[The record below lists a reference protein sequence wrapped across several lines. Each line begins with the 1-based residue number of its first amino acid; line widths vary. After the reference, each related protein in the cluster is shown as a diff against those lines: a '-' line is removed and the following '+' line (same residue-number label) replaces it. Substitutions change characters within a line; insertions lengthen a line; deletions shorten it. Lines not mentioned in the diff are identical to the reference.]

1 MLVRISFFIAVLL
14 SGGLPADRALAD
26 KRVALVIGNSG
37 YKSVPK
43 LANPENDAAAIGL
56 LLRKAGFDA
65 VDVRQNLDNA
75 AMRRAMRDFSE
86 GTGDADI
93 AVVFFAGHGIEI
105 GGTNFLVPVDSALKR
120 DIDVED
126 EAVSLDRV
134 LTLLEPARK
143 LRLVILDACRDNP
156 FLPAMAR
163 TLASRSVGRGLAK
176 IETQGS
182 DTLVAYAAKAG
193 SIAAD
198 GRGANSP
205 FTLALLKH
213 LTTPGLDVRLAF
225 GRIRDEVLA
234 ATSRQQEPFVYGA
247 LGGATVTLA
256 ALSADERS
264 EPRIPASAIADA
276 DVLASRDYEFA
287 AKVGTKEAWETF
299 LKKHP
304 KGFYS
309 DLATMQRDRLAK
321 ASHGD
326 AAKPASPDP
335 AAERAQKK
343 QDSKKPDGKKQ
354 TAAATPQQRC
364 LEGVRRRQGGFMPEG
379 QSTTCMNGGSCMMS
393 LSDAI
398 AMCRSGRFGMP

>member
-1 MLVRISFFIAVLL
+1 M
-14 SGGLPADRALAD
+14 
-26 KRVALVIGNSG
+26 IGNSG

-43 LANPENDAAAIGL
+43 LANPENDATAVGL

-65 VDVRQNLDNA
+65 VEVRQNLDNA

-86 GTGDADI
+86 GTRDADI
-93 AVVFFAGHGIEI
+93 AVVFFAGHGVEV
-105 GGTNFLVPVDSALKR
+105 GGTNFLIPVDSALKR

-176 IETQGS
+176 IETPGS

-264 EPRIPASAIADA
+264 EPKIPPSAAADA

-287 AKVGTKEAWETF
+287 ARVGTREAWESF

-309 DLATMQRDRLAK
+309 DLATMQRDKLAK
-321 ASHGD
+321 SPKVETAS
-326 AAKPASPDP
+326 PASQDP
-335 AAERAQKK
+335 ATGRTEK

-354 TAAATPQQRC
+354 TAAATAQQRC

-379 QSTTCMNGGSCMMS
+379 QSTTCMNGGSCMKS

>member
-1 MLVRISFFIAVLL
+1 MLDS
-14 SGGLPADRALAD
+14 ALAER
-26 KRVALVIGNSG
+26 RVALVIGNSG
-37 YKSVPK
+37 YKSVPR
-43 LANPENDAAAIGL
+43 LANPENDSTAIGL
-56 LLRKAGFDA
+56 LLRNAGFDA
-65 VDVRQNLDNA
+65 VEVRQNLDNTD
-75 AMRRAMRDFSE
+75 MRRAMRDFSQSAA
-86 GTGDADI
+86 DADI
-93 AVVFFAGHGIEI
+93 AVVFFAGHGIEV
-105 GGTNFLVPVDSALKR
+105 GGTNFLVPVDSTLKR

-176 IETQGS
+176 IDTPGS
-182 DTLVAYAAKAG
+182 DTLIAYAAKAG

-225 GRIRDEVLA
+225 GRVRDEVLA
-234 ATSRQQEPFVYGA
+234 ATNRQQEPFVYGA

-256 ALSADERS
+256 ALSADERG
-264 EPRIPASAIADA
+264 EPKAAPSADADA
-276 DVLASRDYEFA
+276 DVRASRDYELA
-287 AKVGTKEAWETF
+287 AKVGTKEAWEAF
-299 LKKHP
+299 LKKHSR
-304 KGFYS
+304 GFYS
-309 DLATMQRDRLAK
+309 DLATMQRDKLTKSPAGNVAK
-321 ASHGD
+321 AGTPE
-326 AAKPASPDP
+326 PAST
-335 AAERAQKK
+335 ERAQKK
-343 QDSKKPDGKKQ
+343 QDGRKQ
-354 TAAATPQQRC
+354 TAAVTPQQRC

-379 QSTTCMNGGSCMMS
+379 QSTTCMNGGSCRKS

-398 AMCRSGRFGMP
+398 AMCRSGQFGMP